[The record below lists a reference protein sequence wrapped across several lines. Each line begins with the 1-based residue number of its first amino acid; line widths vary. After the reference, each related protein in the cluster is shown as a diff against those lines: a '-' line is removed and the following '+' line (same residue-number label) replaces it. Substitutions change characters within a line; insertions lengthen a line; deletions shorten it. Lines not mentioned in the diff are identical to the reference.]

1 MTGGGRVWLKTRN
14 PHSCSG
20 VNDRGWKAS
29 IDFMIENAEVI
40 LDGKYDGG
48 KPSQPKG
55 WGALKESMQRRKSDA
70 Q

>member
-1 MTGGGRVWLKTRN
+1 
-14 PHSCSG
+14 
-20 VNDRGWKAS
+20 
-29 IDFMIENAEVI
+29 VI

-70 Q
+70 R